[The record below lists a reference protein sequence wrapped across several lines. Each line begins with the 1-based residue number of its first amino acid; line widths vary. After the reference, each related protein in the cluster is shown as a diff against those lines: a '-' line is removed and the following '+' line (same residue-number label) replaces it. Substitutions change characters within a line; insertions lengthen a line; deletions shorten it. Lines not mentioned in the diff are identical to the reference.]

1 MPVSGPLAFST
12 KASYGV
18 GQVAEGLKNGALSY
32 FLLFYYSQVLGMSP
46 GWAGAAVG
54 ASVII
59 DAFTDPMAGS
69 LSDNWRSPLGRRHP
83 FMYASAV
90 PLAVTFYLLFHP
102 LVSGDLPLLI
112 WLIVFT
118 NLARTAMTLY
128 HVPHIA
134 LGAEMTDDYD
144 ERSSVV
150 SFRTFMSSLGYLL
163 AIFIGF
169 GIFFRGTDEFT
180 NGQLN
185 AAAYPPMALTV
196 SALMVVT
203 ILWSALGTRHLIP
216 FLPKAAEGAP
226 LRPWAAIVR
235 MAQDVALA
243 VRSRSFRWLFLGVLI
258 LFVIIGVDGALNI
271 YMYTYFWE
279 LSGAEITLLA
289 PMYWL
294 GVMAGTLFSP
304 WLQRWFGK
312 KPLLLFGTA
321 SWAFWQMLPVVL
333 RLLGWFPDNDA
344 YLLVPLLAVMR
355 VVQGVCT
362 VQSNVAYGSMMADVI
377 DEHEFNT
384 GKRQEGIFFAASS
397 FSAKAPVGFGTI
409 IAGFGLEL
417 INWPTG
423 AHIRTAADV
432 PAETIA
438 HLGILFGPFVAGFG
452 LVCVWCYTHYDLTRE
467 RHDEILREL
476 WRRRGREEPVIGNKP
491 SSS

>member
-1 MPVSGPLAFST
+1 MGVTGPLPFST
-12 KASYGV
+12 KVSYGA

-69 LSDNWRSPLGRRHP
+69 MSDNWKSPLGRRHP
-83 FMYASAV
+83 FMYASAL
-90 PLAVTFYLLFHP
+90 PLGLTFYLLFHP
-102 LVSGDLPLLI
+102 LVTGDLPLLI

-144 ERSSVV
+144 ERSAVV
-150 SFRTFMSSLGYLL
+150 SYRTFMGSFGYLL

-169 GIFFRGTDEFT
+169 GIFFRETAEFE

-185 AAAYPPMALTV
+185 AAAYPPMAMTV
-196 SALMVVT
+196 SLLMVIT
-203 ILWSALGTRHLIP
+203 IFWSALGTRHLIP
-216 FLPKAAEGAP
+216 FLPKAAEGIS
-226 LRPWAAIVR
+226 LRPIAAIAR
-235 MAQDVALA
+235 MLTDVALA

-279 LSGAEITLLA
+279 LSGAEIAFLA

-294 GVMAGTLFSP
+294 GVMGGTLFSP
-304 WLQRWFGK
+304 WLQRLFGK
-312 KPLLLFGTA
+312 KPMLLFGTA

-344 YLLVPLLAVMR
+344 YLLVPLLAAMR
-355 VVQGVCT
+355 IFQGLCT

-377 DEHEFNT
+377 DEHELNT

-397 FSAKAPVGFGTI
+397 FSAKAPVGLGTI
-409 IAGFGLEL
+409 IAGFGLEI

-423 AHIRTAADV
+423 PHIRTAADV
-432 PAETIA
+432 APETIV
-438 HLGILFGPFVAGFG
+438 HLGILYGPFVAGFG
-452 LVCVWCYTHYDLTRE
+452 LVCVWCYSHYDLSRAG
-467 RHDEILREL
+467 HDEILAEL
-476 WRRRGREEPVIGNKP
+476 RRRRAPQAVSG
-491 SSS
+491 